1 MSKYNKYER
10 GSEWRKWDLH
20 VHTPS
25 TKLNNNYTVED
36 TEESTWNKFCEKI
49 FNSDVSV
56 LGITD
61 YFSIDNYLNFVQ
73 IFKHKY
79 PNSEKVFFPNIEFR
93 LDSKNSKEQH
103 IQLHVILDNKQT
115 TIGKIN
121 NFLTRLEL
129 VSTDNI
135 SLTNKYCTPEDL
147 REVGYDKAMVKFD
160 TLKNLLHKNFSNNEY
175 LIVGVANGYGSLRPN
190 GPNDGRGSEYAK
202 ELDKIFDVFFGNSSN
217 TQFFLNEKEGR
228 KRYNLPPKPV
238 LTGCDAH
245 SFEALDN
252 KLGKEFIKKDS
263 DENVSDYSEIT
274 WIKSD
279 PTFEGLRQIKFEPK
293 ERVKIQAT
301 KPEEKAGYYVIDS
314 VELDEDNFWKDKIY
328 LSPNLNTIIGGR
340 STGKSTFLRCVSK
353 KIDSNSIIND
363 EFIDKHVNGVKI
375 NWQDNELAENRDI
388 EFFPQNYMY
397 EIANDSKKTDKLIE
411 RIIREKDKNE
421 ILITYEKFIENNRT
435 IIINQIN
442 TLFKLQG
449 EIDVLISELKEKG
462 DKEGIEKEI
471 KVLDAKIKSLAS
483 NYSLSEEELKEFEEI
498 SKNISQCNAN
508 IKLLDS
514 DIIHI
519 DKLKAKNI
527 FDTSLEYE
535 FNVLSDNTRNSIN
548 DIYKTIISEAQQK
561 WIENLERYKEI
572 IERKKAEIND
582 EINNNENKEIYKNGI
597 AYIESNQQYKELQ
610 EKLNNERK
618 KLSIILNIEKK
629 LQLQENQRNE
639 LKNKIVE
646 LHKQFYDK
654 ANELINALKLEHSGI
669 MINPKC
675 ILKTIEL
682 KQFLSERLNLR
693 GVDRQNFVNDFVD
706 NYELQIQHRISDF
719 IQNALEKNIDYKG
732 IYADKSQPTVVAEL
746 VSTNWFYIS
755 YQLIYQNDTFS
766 DMSQGKQ
773 AFVILKLLLEF
784 SDKKCPILIDQ
795 PEDSLDNRAI
805 YKELVQYLKEKK
817 KERQIIIVTHNPN
830 VVVSADAEQIIVAN
844 QQGKDSK
851 NKASYKFKYV
861 SGSLE
866 FTKPKENNNDLILES
881 QGIREHVCE
890 ILEGGNEAFKNR
902 EKKYSI

>member
-1 MSKYNKYER
+1 M
-10 GSEWRKWDLH
+10 
-20 VHTPS
+20 
-25 TKLNNNYTVED
+25 
-36 TEESTWNKFCEKI
+36 
-49 FNSDVSV
+49 
-56 LGITD
+56 
-61 YFSIDNYLNFVQ
+61 
-73 IFKHKY
+73 
-79 PNSEKVFFPNIEFR
+79 
-93 LDSKNSKEQH
+93 
-103 IQLHVILDNKQT
+103 
-115 TIGKIN
+115 
-121 NFLTRLEL
+121 
-129 VSTDNI
+129 
-135 SLTNKYCTPEDL
+135 
-147 REVGYDKAMVKFD
+147 
-160 TLKNLLHKNFSNNEY
+160 
-175 LIVGVANGYGSLRPN
+175 
-190 GPNDGRGSEYAK
+190 
-202 ELDKIFDVFFGNSSN
+202 
-217 TQFFLNEKEGR
+217 
-228 KRYNLPPKPV
+228 
-238 LTGCDAH
+238 
-245 SFEALDN
+245 
-252 KLGKEFIKKDS
+252 
-263 DENVSDYSEIT
+263 
-274 WIKSD
+274 
-279 PTFEGLRQIKFEPK
+279 
-293 ERVKIQAT
+293 
-301 KPEEKAGYYVIDS
+301 
-314 VELDEDNFWKDKIY
+314 
-328 LSPNLNTIIGGR
+328 
-340 STGKSTFLRCVSK
+340 
-353 KIDSNSIIND
+353 
-363 EFIDKHVNGVKI
+363 
-375 NWQDNELAENRDI
+375 
-388 EFFPQNYMY
+388 
-397 EIANDSKKTDKLIE
+397 IE

-498 SKNISQCNAN
+498 SKNISQGNAN

-706 NYELQIQHRISDF
+706 NYELQIQDRISDF

-732 IYADKSQPTVVAEL
+732 IYADKSQSTVVAEL

-851 NKASYKFKYV
+851 NRASYKFKYV